1 VEQPHTQQPHTQQ
14 RPDWQQANPAAINR
28 ALAASQQLPS
38 GGWFVVGD
46 SRHFRPAA
54 LRFPQRG
61 TRNFTPIGAAKG
73 LRPGTG
79 LHPRRFVIA
88 DTELVA
94 WRPSPDAPLAIGPAA
109 CPHMGADLADG
120 WVSTDPATLGCITC
134 PWHGLALPASAASEH
149 RVDGQGR
156 WRTLPSHDDGVLTW
170 VQLNPGDLAATDAPI
185 IAKRPDQYLSTV
197 MRVEVAC
204 EPADVIA
211 NRLDP
216 WHGAHFHPYAFRD
229 LTVIDDGAQS
239 HVLTLDVTYRVAGSF
254 GIPVRAT
261 FHCPEPRTIVMTII
275 DGEGTGSVVET
286 HATPIVT
293 TGPGRAPVTAVIE
306 ATLATSDRAGFEHAG
321 KAEFAVRPLMRLAAR
336 RLWRDDAAYA
346 ARRYSQR
353 REHS

>member
-1 VEQPHTQQPHTQQ
+1 MER

-46 SRHFRPAA
+46 SRAFRPTA
-54 LRFPQRG
+54 LRLPQRS
-61 TRNFTPIGAAKG
+61 TRNFTPVGAMRG
-73 LRPGTG
+73 LST
-79 LHPRRFVIA
+79 LHPRRLIVA
-88 DTELVA
+88 GQELVA
-94 WRPSPDAPLAIGPAA
+94 WRPTRDSPLAIGPAT
-109 CPHMGADLADG
+109 CPHMGADLLDG
-120 WVSTDPATLGCITC
+120 WVSPSGCITC
-134 PWHGLALPASAASEH
+134 PWHGLELPASRDPAD
-149 RVDGQGR
+149 RVNGQGR
-156 WRTLPSHDDGVLTW
+156 WRTLPVHDDGVLTW
-170 VQLNPGDLAATDAPI
+170 VQLDPADPGATDAPI
-185 IAKRPDQYLSTV
+185 MAKRPDVHLSTV
-197 MRVEVAC
+197 MRVDVEC

-216 WHGAHFHPYAFRD
+216 WHGAHFHPYAFGD

-239 HVLTLDVTYRVAGSF
+239 HILTLDVTYRVVGSF

-286 HATPIVT
+286 HATPISPAA
-293 TGPGRAPVTAVIE
+293 PGRPPVTAVIE

-321 KAEFAVRPLMRLAAR
+321 KAEFAIRPLMRLAAK

-346 ARRYSQR
+346 ARRYANR
-353 REHS
+353 TRG